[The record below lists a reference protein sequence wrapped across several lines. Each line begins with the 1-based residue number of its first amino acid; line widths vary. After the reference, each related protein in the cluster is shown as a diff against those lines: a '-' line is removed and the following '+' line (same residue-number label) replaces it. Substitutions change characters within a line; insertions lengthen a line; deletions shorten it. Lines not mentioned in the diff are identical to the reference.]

1 MGRSARGL
9 PSPLSARRYGAAYG
23 GLCDRYAVREPQIS
37 ARRGDPFRYRS
48 AYHGDPNDR
57 SRIAERI
64 VVGIHEKGAVVFT
77 GIIQAVGR
85 IAAIESGEQ
94 DIRLCIESGK
104 LPLEGVSLGD
114 SIATS
119 GVCLTVTELTGE
131 GYWADVSPESLSL
144 TTLGTKGVGDSVN
157 LETSLTLSTPLGG
170 HLVSGHVDGVGHVD
184 NIIEDARF
192 WRVRI
197 AAPETLARYVAMKG
211 SICVDGTSLT
221 VNQVEGCHFE
231 LTIIPQ
237 TWEETVFSEYR
248 VGSPVNLE
256 VDVIARYLE
265 RLMQFEA
272 SAEAT

>member
-1 MGRSARGL
+1 M
-9 PSPLSARRYGAAYG
+9 
-23 GLCDRYAVREPQIS
+23 
-37 ARRGDPFRYRS
+37 
-48 AYHGDPNDR
+48 
-57 SRIAERI
+57 
-64 VVGIHEKGAVVFT
+64 FT
-77 GIIQAVGR
+77 GIIQAVGH

-94 DIRLCIESGK
+94 DIRLCVESGK

-144 TTLGTKGVGDSVN
+144 TTLGTKGIGDPVN

-184 NIIEDARF
+184 DIIEDARF

-265 RLMQFEA
+265 RLMQFDA
-272 SAEAT
+272 SAEAS

>member
-1 MGRSARGL
+1 M
-9 PSPLSARRYGAAYG
+9 
-23 GLCDRYAVREPQIS
+23 
-37 ARRGDPFRYRS
+37 
-48 AYHGDPNDR
+48 
-57 SRIAERI
+57 
-64 VVGIHEKGAVVFT
+64 FT
-77 GIIQAVGR
+77 GIIQAVGH

-144 TTLGTKGVGDSVN
+144 TTLGTKGVGDPVN

-197 AAPETLARYVAMKG
+197 AAPEALARYVAMKG

-265 RLMQFEA
+265 RLMQFET
-272 SAEAT
+272 SAEAS

>member
-1 MGRSARGL
+1 
-9 PSPLSARRYGAAYG
+9 
-23 GLCDRYAVREPQIS
+23 
-37 ARRGDPFRYRS
+37 
-48 AYHGDPNDR
+48 
-57 SRIAERI
+57 
-64 VVGIHEKGAVVFT
+64 VFT
-77 GIIQAVGR
+77 GIIQAVGH
-85 IAAIESGEQ
+85 IAAIESGEK

-104 LPLEGVSLGD
+104 LPLEGVALGD

-119 GVCLTVTELTGE
+119 GVCLTVTELTGD

-144 TTLGTKGVGDSVN
+144 TTLGTKGVGDPVN

-170 HLVSGHVDGVGHVD
+170 HLVSGHVDGVGYVD
-184 NIIEDARF
+184 DIIEDARF

-197 AAPETLARYVAMKG
+197 AAPEALARYVAMKG

>member
-1 MGRSARGL
+1 
-9 PSPLSARRYGAAYG
+9 
-23 GLCDRYAVREPQIS
+23 
-37 ARRGDPFRYRS
+37 
-48 AYHGDPNDR
+48 
-57 SRIAERI
+57 
-64 VVGIHEKGAVVFT
+64 
-77 GIIQAVGR
+77 
-85 IAAIESGEQ
+85 
-94 DIRLCIESGK
+94 
-104 LPLEGVSLGD
+104 
-114 SIATS
+114 
-119 GVCLTVTELTGE
+119 
-131 GYWADVSPESLSL
+131 
-144 TTLGTKGVGDSVN
+144 
-157 LETSLTLSTPLGG
+157 
-170 HLVSGHVDGVGHVD
+170 VSGHVDGVGHVD

-265 RLMQFEA
+265 RLMQFDA
-272 SAEAT
+272 SAEAS

>member
-1 MGRSARGL
+1 M
-9 PSPLSARRYGAAYG
+9 
-23 GLCDRYAVREPQIS
+23 
-37 ARRGDPFRYRS
+37 
-48 AYHGDPNDR
+48 
-57 SRIAERI
+57 
-64 VVGIHEKGAVVFT
+64 FT
-77 GIIQAVGR
+77 GIIQAVGH

-114 SIATS
+114 SLATS
-119 GVCLTVTELTGE
+119 GVCLTVTELTGQ

-144 TTLGTKGVGDSVN
+144 TTLGTKGIGDSVN

-184 NIIEDARF
+184 GIIEDARF

-221 VNQVEGCHFE
+221 VNQVEGSHFE

-248 VGSPVNLE
+248 LGSPVNLE

>member
-1 MGRSARGL
+1 M
-9 PSPLSARRYGAAYG
+9 
-23 GLCDRYAVREPQIS
+23 
-37 ARRGDPFRYRS
+37 
-48 AYHGDPNDR
+48 
-57 SRIAERI
+57 
-64 VVGIHEKGAVVFT
+64 FT
-77 GIIQAVGR
+77 GIIQAVGH

-144 TTLGTKGVGDSVN
+144 TTLGTKGIGDPVN
-157 LETSLTLSTPLGG
+157 LETSLTLSKPLGG

>member
-1 MGRSARGL
+1 M
-9 PSPLSARRYGAAYG
+9 
-23 GLCDRYAVREPQIS
+23 
-37 ARRGDPFRYRS
+37 
-48 AYHGDPNDR
+48 
-57 SRIAERI
+57 
-64 VVGIHEKGAVVFT
+64 FT
-77 GIIQAVGR
+77 GIIQAVGH

-104 LPLEGVSLGD
+104 LPLEGVGLGD

-144 TTLGTKGVGDSVN
+144 TTLGTKGVGDPVN

-170 HLVSGHVDGVGHVD
+170 HLVSGHVDGVGYVD
-184 NIIEDARF
+184 DIIEDARF

-197 AAPETLARYVAMKG
+197 AAPEALARYVAMKG

>member
-1 MGRSARGL
+1 M
-9 PSPLSARRYGAAYG
+9 
-23 GLCDRYAVREPQIS
+23 
-37 ARRGDPFRYRS
+37 
-48 AYHGDPNDR
+48 
-57 SRIAERI
+57 
-64 VVGIHEKGAVVFT
+64 FT
-77 GIIQAVGR
+77 GIIQAVGH

-114 SIATS
+114 SIATN

-144 TTLGTKGVGDSVN
+144 TTLGTKAIGDSVN

-184 NIIEDARF
+184 DIIEDARF

-272 SAEAT
+272 STEAT

>member
-1 MGRSARGL
+1 M
-9 PSPLSARRYGAAYG
+9 
-23 GLCDRYAVREPQIS
+23 
-37 ARRGDPFRYRS
+37 
-48 AYHGDPNDR
+48 
-57 SRIAERI
+57 
-64 VVGIHEKGAVVFT
+64 FT
-77 GIIQAVGR
+77 GIIQAVGH

-104 LPLEGVSLGD
+104 LPLEGVGLGD

-144 TTLGTKGVGDSVN
+144 TTLGTKGVGDPVN

-184 NIIEDARF
+184 DIIEDARF

-197 AAPETLARYVAMKG
+197 AAPEALARYVAMKG

>member
-1 MGRSARGL
+1 M
-9 PSPLSARRYGAAYG
+9 
-23 GLCDRYAVREPQIS
+23 
-37 ARRGDPFRYRS
+37 
-48 AYHGDPNDR
+48 
-57 SRIAERI
+57 
-64 VVGIHEKGAVVFT
+64 FT
-77 GIIQAVGR
+77 GIIQAVGH

-144 TTLGTKGVGDSVN
+144 TTLGTKGVGDPVN

-184 NIIEDARF
+184 DIIEDARF

-197 AAPETLARYVAMKG
+197 AAPEALARYVAMKG

-265 RLMQFEA
+265 RLMQFET
-272 SAEAT
+272 SAEAS